1 MSPSYRTLLVL
12 WLAVAACGLASAQAP
27 LLSDAVVCQ
36 ALTPRGEAVSPGTWF
51 PGGTK
56 SLILRFRTLEVP
68 RATPAEVRW
77 LLHGSTLSVKQLTLG
92 PNRVAYDRFMLGMA
106 EPFPIGTYD
115 VIVSVGGRAAARVRF
130 RIGGQAPETTE
141 APVGATATLAT
152 GAKTPGVGAPMD
164 TTVTGAVAGT
174 TPAGSGVAAAG
185 LTPPSLLPPPTTSA
199 SAAPAVPVGAAPA
212 PTSPVISAATGAA
225 PTTPA
230 AAQQESGH
238 TPTGSSAALP
248 APVSPATPAVAAPVT
263 GSSATTTS
271 PATTSA
277 TAPETAVTEPEGP
290 DAGTGQVAPVA
301 PVGTPLG
308 PRAGLPTTTPLVGG
322 PETNY
327 QPAPSATELLRI
339 SPEVPV
345 SPVQPAVARTGEDM
359 VAPPVKSGPRPLTRT
374 AGQAPEATHTTTA
387 AGEPSTAPAA
397 EGAVAAPPATPL
409 GPRTSQAAPGSGQAP
424 LAAPLSTPPTTAT
437 TAASTQPG
445 VPVAPEVPVA
455 AAPQTPGT
463 STEPRQP
470 TTPEAPTPPAE
481 TAPTPTPVPATEPAP
496 AATTAPGPETA
507 PTPAP
512 VPTPA
517 PAPAARPLVLRGP
530 LLADGIAEDL
540 LPVVLNKD
548 AVKLYLVNLVPVP
561 DPAGIQPLW
570 SLKMADGR
578 FWPPGVQTPAG
589 LYAGDNPD
597 PNPGTQLLYSD
608 HMDGITPLYEV
619 PRHEAA
625 LHAARENEAS
635 LLVVSREV
643 YDVRRKA
650 WQDSVSGWSWVWFA
664 RQVDLTAGDTLV
676 ACLVDVK
683 RSDRAPEDFT
693 PTARETVMLLDEQ
706 GKAVRP
712 RDIDAEITGQLAGG
726 LGAAARGLNPKDAVA
741 FCEGISSK
749 GVKGLRAWT
758 VTKPGRYQVWSL
770 MPLDKSRATCKIWST
785 ATK

>member
-12 WLAVAACGLASAQAP
+12 WLLVAACGLASAQAS

-68 RATPAEVRW
+68 RGTPAEVRW

-115 VIVSVGGRAAARVRF
+115 VIVSVNGRADSRVRF

-141 APVGATATLAT
+141 APVGATVTPTT

-174 TPAGSGVAAAG
+174 TPAGSGAAA
-185 LTPPSLLPPPTTSA
+185 TDVKPPSLLPPPTASA
-199 SAAPAVPVGAAPA
+199 SVAPAVPVGASPA
-212 PTSPVISAATGAA
+212 PTSPVISPVTAAA

-230 AAQQESGH
+230 AAQSEAGRAL
-238 TPTGSSAALP
+238 TGSSAALP
-248 APVSPATPAVAAPVT
+248 APVSPATPVAAAPVT
-263 GSSATTTS
+263 GSSATAPS
-271 PATTSA
+271 PATTSTA
-277 TAPETAVTEPEGP
+277 TLQTAEVKPQSPGSGLEQT
-290 DAGTGQVAPVA
+290 APVA

-322 PETNY
+322 SEATY
-327 QPAPSATELLRI
+327 QPAPTSTELLRV

-345 SPVQPAVARTGEDM
+345 SPVQAVVARTGEDL
-359 VAPPVKSGPRPLTRT
+359 VASPVKGGPHTLTRT
-374 AGQAPEATHTTTA
+374 AGQLPEAAHTTA
-387 AGEPSTAPAA
+387 GAGEPSAA
-397 EGAVAAPPATPL
+397 ASATEGALAAPPATPL
-409 GPRTSQAAPGSGQAP
+409 GPRSNQAAPGAGQAP
-424 LAAPLSTPPTTAT
+424 LAAPLSAPPTTGT
-437 TAASTQPG
+437 TAASAQPG
-445 VPVAPEVPVA
+445 VPVAPEVPTA
-455 AAPQTPGT
+455 ATAETPGT
-463 STEPRQP
+463 LTEPRQP
-470 TTPEAPTPPAE
+470 TTPAAPTPGATPAPE
-481 TAPTPTPVPATEPAP
+481 TAP
-496 AATTAPGPETA
+496 AATTPLKPETA

-512 VPTPA
+512 APTPA
-517 PAPAARPLVLRGP
+517 AKPLVLRGP

-561 DPAGIQPLW
+561 GPAGIQPLW
-570 SLKMADGR
+570 SIKMADGR

-589 LYAGDNPD
+589 FYAGDNPD

-650 WQDSVSGWSWVWFA
+650 WQDSVGGWSWVWFA

-693 PTARETVMLLDEQ
+693 STARETVMLLDEQ

-712 RDIDAEITGQLAGG
+712 RDIDAEITSQLAGG
-726 LGAAARGLNPKDAVA
+726 LGAAARGLDPKDAVA
-741 FCEGISSK
+741 FCEGISAK
-749 GVKGLRAWT
+749 GVRGLRAWA

-770 MPLDKSRATCKIWST
+770 LPLDKSRATCKIWTT
-785 ATK
+785 AAK